1 MEERMKRINK
11 KKQLIYT
18 YIEENIKEIIIIS
31 LIFIIGVVFGILLIN
46 NVKDEGKEEITA
58 YVNTF
63 ISNIKQGNSIDK
75 FNIVKTDIKKDVLI
89 GLILWIAGST
99 VVGIP
104 IVYGI
109 IGYRGFCF
117 GYTIAAILAVIGAK
131 QGILISIIGIFL
143 QNIVFIPSIILI
155 AVSGSKL
162 YKKIIKNKNRENIRL
177 EICRHSIISSL
188 GIIGII
194 ISSFIEVFLSTNLLI
209 FFAKYI

>member
-1 MEERMKRINK
+1 MKRINK

-46 NVKDEGKEEITA
+46 NVKDEGKKEIIT

-104 IVYGI
+104 VVYGI

-131 QGILISIIGIFL
+131 QGIFISIIGIFL

>member
-1 MEERMKRINK
+1 MKRINK

-46 NVKDEGKEEITA
+46 NVKDEGKKEIIT

-104 IVYGI
+104 VVYGI

-117 GYTIAAILAVIGAK
+117 GYTIAATVPITVT
-131 QGILISIIGIFL
+131 IIAAHF
-143 QNIVFIPSIILI
+143 S
-155 AVSGSKL
+155 
-162 YKKIIKNKNRENIRL
+162 
-177 EICRHSIISSL
+177 
-188 GIIGII
+188 
-194 ISSFIEVFLSTNLLI
+194 LI
-209 FFAKYI
+209 FSEMDTLETPAE

>member
-1 MEERMKRINK
+1 MKKINK

-46 NVKDEGKEEITA
+46 NVQDEGKEEITT

-63 ISNIKQGNSIDK
+63 VSNIKQGNSIDRV
-75 FNIVKTDIKKDVLI
+75 NVVKTDIKKDVLI
-89 GLILWIAGST
+89 GIILWIAGST

-109 IGYRGFCF
+109 IGYRGFCL
-117 GYTIAAILAVIGAK
+117 GYTVAAIIAVIGAK
-131 QGILISIIGIFL
+131 HGILIAIIGIL
-143 QNIVFIPSIILI
+143 MQNIVFIPSIILI
-155 AVSGSKL
+155 AASGAKL
-162 YKKIIKNKNRENIRL
+162 YKKIIKNKNRENIKL
-177 EICRHSIISSL
+177 EICKHSIISSF

>member
-1 MEERMKRINK
+1 MV
-11 KKQLIYT
+11 L
-18 YIEENIKEIIIIS
+18 
-31 LIFIIGVVFGILLIN
+31 LLIN
-46 NVKDEGKEEITA
+46 NVKDEGKKEIIT